1 MIAKLVNFINFT
13 MVTHGL
19 HMIQLLKLSQ
29 RRHARELMEMHPELA
44 ELCAVVTLAIL
55 ESHGEMSPEKVGWT
69 SQNFAHVQIVHF
81 VFFNVCLCLF
91 TCLMLKSLHLDFWS
105 GNSANRSH
113 GGSGLGS
120 GHFLSGSPPGTLET
134 YHTYSSTVSGS
145 SAIYRYLPHS
155 EQILFYDVNR

>member
-19 HMIQLLKLSQ
+19 HMIHLVKLSQ
-29 RRHARELMEMHPELA
+29 WRHARELMEMHPELA
-44 ELCAVVTLAIL
+44 ELCAVVALAIL
-55 ESHGEMSPEKVGWT
+55 ESHGEMSPEKVGWK

-91 TCLMLKSLHLDFWS
+91 TCLMLKSLHLDFLS

-113 GGSGLGS
+113 GGSRLGS
-120 GHFLSGSPPGTLET
+120 GHRVWITTWDTWNISHLQFYCKWIIG
-134 YHTYSSTVSGS
+134 
-145 SAIYRYLPHS
+145 YLPHS